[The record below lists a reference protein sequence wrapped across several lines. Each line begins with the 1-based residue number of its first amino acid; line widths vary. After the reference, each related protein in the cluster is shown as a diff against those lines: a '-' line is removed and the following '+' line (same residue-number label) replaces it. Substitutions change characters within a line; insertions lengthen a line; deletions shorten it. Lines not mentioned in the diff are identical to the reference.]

1 MHLGVFFSNF
11 LLLKLQ
17 VQYERV
23 NLADI
28 ETSSEEDDYGDLFA
42 KVIDDLVSF
51 FLNSIIFVLIM
62 LHLSGKKARS
72 Q

>member
-51 FLNSIIFVLIM
+51 FLNSIIFVLIK